1 MSRRLSM
8 GIVLAV
14 VWGAVWASILQ
25 WTRFGQWLALKR
37 TWITVVIGVGVD
49 GLIALL
55 VTPVTVWGRIAAIVA
70 ASSIGIIAR
79 AWINEH
85 AEDSAQ

>member
-1 MSRRLSM
+1 MSRRLSL

-14 VWGAVWASILQ
+14 VWGAVWASVLQ
-25 WTRFGQWLALKR
+25 FTRFGRWLALKR

-55 VTPVTVWGRIAAIVA
+55 VTPVTVWWRVAAIVA
-70 ASSIGIIAR
+70 ASSVGVIAR

-85 AEDSAQ
+85 AEDCE

>member
-1 MSRRLSM
+1 MSRGLSV

-14 VWGAVWASILQ
+14 VWGAVWATVLQ
-25 WTRFGQWLALKR
+25 CTAFGRWLALKR

-55 VTPVTVWGRIAAIVA
+55 VAPVTVWWRVAAIVA

-79 AWINEH
+79 SWINELT
-85 AEDSAQ
+85 EDSAQ

>member
-1 MSRRLSM
+1 MSRRLSL

-14 VWGAVWASILQ
+14 VWGAVWATVLQ
-25 WTRFGQWLALKR
+25 WTRFGRWLALKR

-55 VTPVTVWGRIAAIVA
+55 VTPVTVWWRVAAIVA

-85 AEDSAQ
+85 AEDGAQ

>member
-1 MSRRLSM
+1 MSRRLSL

-14 VWGAVWASILQ
+14 VWGAVWASVLQ

-49 GLIALL
+49 GAIALL
-55 VTPVTVWGRIAAIVA
+55 VTPVTIWLHIAAIVA
-70 ASSIGIIAR
+70 ASSVGIIAR
-79 AWINEH
+79 AWVNEH
-85 AEDSAQ
+85 SEDCAQ